1 MNLYIYD
8 RIVNIL
14 KDRQR
19 SLEEQLLHGSI
30 ENFEAYKEVRARLS
44 ELATLQQEVTLLLKK
59 VEHE

>member
-1 MNLYIYD
+1 MDLYIYD

-44 ELATLQQEVTLLLKK
+44 ELATLQQEVTLFLKK
-59 VEHE
+59 VENE

>member
-1 MNLYIYD
+1 MDLYIYD

-19 SLEEQLLHGSI
+19 SLEGQLLHGSV

>member
-1 MNLYIYD
+1 MDLYIYD

-19 SLEEQLLHGSI
+19 SLEEQLLHGNI
-30 ENFEAYKEVRARLS
+30 DNFEAYKEVRARLS

>member
-1 MNLYIYD
+1 MDLYIYD

-44 ELATLQQEVTLLLKK
+44 ELATLQQELRLLLKK

>member
-1 MNLYIYD
+1 MDLYIYD

>member
-1 MNLYIYD
+1 MDLYIYD

-19 SLEEQLLHGSI
+19 SLEEHLLHGNI
-30 ENFEAYKEVRARLS
+30 DNFEAYKEARARLS

>member
-1 MNLYIYD
+1 MDLYIYD

-14 KDRQR
+14 KDRQQ

>member
-1 MNLYIYD
+1 MDLYIYD

-19 SLEEQLLHGSI
+19 SLEEQLLHGNI
-30 ENFEAYKEVRARLS
+30 DNFEAYKEVRARLS

-59 VEHE
+59 VENE

>member
-1 MNLYIYD
+1 MELYIYD

-14 KDRQR
+14 KERQR
-19 SLEEQLLHGSI
+19 SLEEQLLHGNI
-30 ENFEAYKEVRARLS
+30 DNFEAYKEARARLS

>member
-1 MNLYIYD
+1 MDLYIYD

-14 KDRQR
+14 KERQR
-19 SLEEQLLHGSI
+19 SLEEQLLYGSV